1 MIKKIMDS
9 IKYIKLKDLIAPF
22 IFMIVLPI
30 SIVFR
35 LYNFIKKRKLLLV
48 TEDGKTARDNGYHFY
63 KYVRTNHKEDYC
75 FYVID
80 KKVNDYNKVK
90 QYGNIIQYGSLKHW
104 IYYLSAKYNIS
115 NHKNGN
121 PNAPLFYVI
130 HVILGLFNNR
140 VFLQHGITKDDAEWL
155 YYKNTKFKYFIC
167 GAKREYEFIKENFGY
182 PEGNV
187 VYTGFARFDNLYN
200 NKVNDKQILI
210 MPTWRNWLGR
220 ETNSL
225 GDIFIFEET
234 DFFKNWNEL
243 LNNKEFINYIESNN
257 FTVLFYPHINMQ
269 KYINSFKVKTK
280 NIKILDT
287 KTDIQKV
294 LKESE
299 ILITDYSSVYMDFAY
314 MNKPVMYFQFDYE
327 EYRKRQY
334 QDGYFSYKDDGFG
347 PVCDNAEDLIKDFIS
362 ITKKGLDKK
371 YCDRMNKFFELK
383 DQNNCDRIYD
393 LFKGDR

>member
-1 MIKKIMDS
+1 
-9 IKYIKLKDLIAPF
+9 
-22 IFMIVLPI
+22 
-30 SIVFR
+30 
-35 LYNFIKKRKLLLV
+35 
-48 TEDGKTARDNGYHFY
+48 
-63 KYVRTNHKEDYC
+63 
-75 FYVID
+75 
-80 KKVNDYNKVK
+80 
-90 QYGNIIQYGSLKHW
+90 
-104 IYYLSAKYNIS
+104 
-115 NHKNGN
+115 
-121 PNAPLFYVI
+121 
-130 HVILGLFNNR
+130 
-140 VFLQHGITKDDAEWL
+140 
-155 YYKNTKFKYFIC
+155 
-167 GAKREYEFIKENFGY
+167 
-182 PEGNV
+182 
-187 VYTGFARFDNLYN
+187 
-200 NKVNDKQILI
+200 
-210 MPTWRNWLGR
+210 
-220 ETNSL
+220 
-225 GDIFIFEET
+225 
-234 DFFKNWNEL
+234 
-243 LNNKEFINYIESNN
+243 
-257 FTVLFYPHINMQ
+257 MQ